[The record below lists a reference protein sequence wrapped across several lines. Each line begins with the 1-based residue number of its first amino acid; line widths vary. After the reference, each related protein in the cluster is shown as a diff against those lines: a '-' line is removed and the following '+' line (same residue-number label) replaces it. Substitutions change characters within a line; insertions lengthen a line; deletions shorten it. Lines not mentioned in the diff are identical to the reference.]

1 MRLVPLV
8 IEEEGYEEPS
18 CSSSSRFI
26 RDDVDELCLPS
37 YDEVI
42 RYKYTSFVG
51 QMFSG
56 KNFKESF
63 QYFMEYYSLKKEI
76 MDFLSFRDYCYLE
89 IHKLFKYPCYQSSIE
104 NISHMVDEV
113 CMKVWTIFFPPGAK
127 RDKEVKPKLWQEEI

>member
-1 MRLVPLV
+1 MSYSDDDYDEQYEEYYREY
-8 IEEEGYEEPS
+8 EEEEVPYVVGGLP
-18 CSSSSRFI
+18 
-26 RDDVDELCLPS
+26 RDDVDGFYLPA

-42 RYKYTSFVG
+42 WQKYTSFVG

-89 IHKLFKYPCYQSSIE
+89 IHKLFKYP
-104 NISHMVDEV
+104 
-113 CMKVWTIFFPPGAK
+113 
-127 RDKEVKPKLWQEEI
+127 